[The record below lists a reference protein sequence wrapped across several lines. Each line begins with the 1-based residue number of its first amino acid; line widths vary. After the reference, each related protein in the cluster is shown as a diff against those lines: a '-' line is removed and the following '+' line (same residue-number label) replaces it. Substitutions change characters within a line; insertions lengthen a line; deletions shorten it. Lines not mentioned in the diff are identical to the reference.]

1 MVTKI
6 LGIMDLIS
14 AATFLIPLPKTI
26 VLLAATYLIVKG
38 ILFSLGDDVASYF
51 DVAIGIYLIVFSFG
65 LSLTVISV
73 ISALFL
79 LQKGLLSL
87 I

>member
-51 DVAIGIYLIVFSFG
+51 DVAIGIYLLVFSFG
-65 LSLTVISV
+65 LALTVISV